1 MSTILLFLTNILIKK
16 EKSVTM
22 ILIEG
27 GSQMEFVWLSF
38 IPLLLLI
45 YAGSQ
50 KKIKKLQRRIRS
62 LEKKLKGETEMSR
75 LIVELK
81 GEKVK
86 LVVNGSIKNYQILDV
101 DEDWVK
107 AVSLDKKQNTQ
118 LIRIEDIQ
126 GVQL

>member
-1 MSTILLFLTNILIKK
+1 MVIIYTIVASDLCWQSEEDK
-16 EKSVTM
+16 EVTKTD
-22 ILIEG
+22 
-27 GSQMEFVWLSF
+27 
-38 IPLLLLI
+38 
-45 YAGSQ
+45 Q
-50 KKIKKLQRRIRS
+50 KLR
-62 LEKKLKGETEMSR
+62 KKLKGETEMSR

>member
-1 MSTILLFLTNILIKK
+1 MSTTLLFLTNILIKK

-62 LEKKLKGETEMSR
+62 LEKNLK
-75 LIVELK
+75 
-81 GEKVK
+81 EKQK
-86 LVVNGSIKNYQILDV
+86 CH
-101 DEDWVK
+101 
-107 AVSLDKKQNTQ
+107 A
-118 LIRIEDIQ
+118 
-126 GVQL
+126 

>member
-1 MSTILLFLTNILIKK
+1 
-16 EKSVTM
+16 
-22 ILIEG
+22 
-27 GSQMEFVWLSF
+27 MEFVWLSF

-75 LIVELK
+75 LIVDLK
-81 GEKVK
+81 REKVK

>member
-1 MSTILLFLTNILIKK
+1 
-16 EKSVTM
+16 
-22 ILIEG
+22 
-27 GSQMEFVWLSF
+27 MEFVWLSF

-86 LVVNGSIKNYQILDV
+86 LVVNGSNKNYQILDV

>member
-1 MSTILLFLTNILIKK
+1 
-16 EKSVTM
+16 M

-27 GSQMEFVWLSF
+27 GRQMEFVWLSF

-50 KKIKKLQRRIRS
+50 KKIKKSQRRIRS

>member
-50 KKIKKLQRRIRS
+50 KKIKKSQRRIRS

>member
-1 MSTILLFLTNILIKK
+1 
-16 EKSVTM
+16 M

-38 IPLLLLI
+38 KPLLLLI

-75 LIVELK
+75 LIVGLK

-86 LVVNGSIKNYQILDV
+86 LAVNGSIKDYQILDV